1 MSGGERSASVDDAV
15 RLFLAAVSDLD
26 GVCSEEGRHN
36 AERDILVSAPAV
48 AAFLVAAEARAEAL
62 ERLR

>member
-1 MSGGERSASVDDAV
+1 M